1 MQITGLLL
9 KAKIGR
15 YLMRNGGGLDAN
27 IHPHSLFYVT
37 VIRNYLELRVPAGGV
52 KTKVLAGTL
61 GFF

>member
-27 IHPHSLFYVT
+27 IHHF
-37 VIRNYLELRVPAGGV
+37 E
-52 KTKVLAGTL
+52 VL
-61 GFF
+61 

>member
-27 IHPHSLFYVT
+27 IHVDLPSFQRT
-37 VIRNYLELRVPAGGV
+37 V
-52 KTKVLAGTL
+52 
-61 GFF
+61 

>member
-27 IHPHSLFYVT
+27 IQTTAVNPSLDS
-37 VIRNYLELRVPAGGV
+37 
-52 KTKVLAGTL
+52 
-61 GFF
+61 FFTNSPLYFVNDMTILVF

>member
-27 IHPHSLFYVT
+27 IHIMPNGMNSP
-37 VIRNYLELRVPAGGV
+37 RGGKFKLNLLPRCLVV
-52 KTKVLAGTL
+52 KIIVVKHRFV
-61 GFF
+61 